1 MLNRGPQA
9 ADLLAMTAFA
19 TIVALAAAA
28 FTAYL
33 AARIVVLRVDD
44 ACRLA
49 ELVRDTRTL
58 RARHRASLPA
68 PRARR
73 R

>member
-1 MLNRGPQA
+1 MS
-9 ADLLAMTAFA
+9 AFA
-19 TIVALAAAA
+19 TLVALAATA

-33 AARIVVLRVDD
+33 AVRIVVLRVDD

-49 ELVRDTRTL
+49 ELVRETRRL

-68 PRARR
+68 PRVRMR
-73 R
+73 